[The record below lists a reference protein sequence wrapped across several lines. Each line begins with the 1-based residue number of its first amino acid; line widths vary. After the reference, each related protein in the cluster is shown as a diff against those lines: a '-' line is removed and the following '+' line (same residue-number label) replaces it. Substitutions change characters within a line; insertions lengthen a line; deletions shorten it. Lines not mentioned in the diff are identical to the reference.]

1 MKVVILAGGL
11 GSRLEEETKYK
22 PKPLVE
28 ISGIP
33 ILYHIMR
40 IYMKY
45 GFNDFI
51 ICCGYKGHLIKNYF
65 HKFVKQKKNCSY
77 KIKKN
82 YFELNYRNN
91 KLFSVN
97 CIDTGKNTMTGGRIK
112 RIKNLIKEDNFFLTY
127 GDGLANIDLKKLL
140 KFHKSHRKIATVTS
154 VQPPSRYGILDIDFK
169 KKNVV
174 SSFNEKPKNKNYFIN
189 GGFFVLSKEIFK
201 FIKND
206 QTIFEKKPLINLV
219 FKKQLHSYFHKSFW
233 QCMDSIRDK
242 KILESYCKKKTNP
255 PWLKNEK

>member
-65 HKFVKQKKNCSY
+65 HKFVKQKK
-77 KIKKN
+77 
-82 YFELNYRNN
+82 
-91 KLFSVN
+91 KL
-97 CIDTGKNTMTGGRIK
+97 
-112 RIKNLIKEDNFFLTY
+112 
-127 GDGLANIDLKKLL
+127 
-140 KFHKSHRKIATVTS
+140 
-154 VQPPSRYGILDIDFK
+154 
-169 KKNVV
+169 
-174 SSFNEKPKNKNYFIN
+174 
-189 GGFFVLSKEIFK
+189 
-201 FIKND
+201 
-206 QTIFEKKPLINLV
+206 
-219 FKKQLHSYFHKSFW
+219 
-233 QCMDSIRDK
+233 
-242 KILESYCKKKTNP
+242 
-255 PWLKNEK
+255 